1 MVLDRVFKATN
12 GVGNALF
19 GASTTL
25 YSTRI
30 VVPSRRQA
38 DAESVIS
45 RYQALRAYKSSN
57 RLYDELKLMLAEAHL
72 PDKIIAGFR
81 NPSNSVVEFYCA
93 TVFPGANLREALPIH
108 VPINPR
114 NGNSEVEKDRQQRL
128 ADAAYQ
134 ILTWSNWATQKQ
146 RYIRDLATTGDGV
159 LKVVT
164 RTDPTGNESRRVFL
178 RMIQPE
184 SFTDFDVDERGFVT
198 YVRLDI
204 PRSERQSDGS
214 VRNYIHI
221 EVWDKRLG
229 TYRVWEAPK
238 DKAYEDLEK
247 LGTPRVDREIRDLI
261 DDDFI
266 PFVHTKFI
274 DDGEDRGMAA
284 IEPALDKI
292 DELNAMAAR
301 LHRRLFLYATA
312 SEQMVSNVLDPDGM
326 PLGSGPLDEIQWTE
340 DGDILRPPPG
350 FRLDARNTNVNFQAM
365 LDAIQSQWDH
375 LRQTDLPELDW
386 GQVGDTTREMSG
398 IALRILLTAAL
409 AKAIEVRGNA
419 EAGLIRATQM
429 GLTLAQNGELEQ
441 FSESNIG
448 TWDNQDFEFW
458 FDDRTII
465 GLTEEEEAVVDLR
478 RAEAAEKKAMVGWSN
493 DQIQR
498 EFGLSAEEIEQMKN
512 EMPAE
517 RAAGALLD
525 AALRRGDTGD

>member
-1 MVLDRVFKATN
+1 MIVSRIQKAGN
-12 GVGNALF
+12 GVGHSLF

-45 RYQALRAYKSSN
+45 RYQALNAYRTNN
-57 RLYDELKLMLAEAHL
+57 RLYSELKLMLAEANL
-72 PDKIIAGFR
+72 PDKVIAGFR
-81 NPSNSVVEFYCA
+81 NPSNAVVEFYSA
-93 TVFPGANLREALPIH
+93 TVWPGANLRESLPIH
-108 VPINPR
+108 VPINPS
-114 NGNSEVEKDRQQRL
+114 NGNSEAEKDRQRRL
-128 ADAAYQ
+128 EDAAYT
-134 ILTWSNWATQKQ
+134 ILRWSNWATQKQ
-146 RYIRDLATTGDGV
+146 PYIRSLATYGDGII
-159 LKVVT
+159 KVVT
-164 RTDPTGNESRRVFL
+164 RTGADGEPRRVFF
-178 RMIQPE
+178 RIITPE
-184 SFTDFDVDERGFVT
+184 NFTDFDVDERGFLT

-204 PRSERQSDGS
+204 PRSERQSDGKL
-214 VRNYIHI
+214 REYIHVEI
-221 EVWDKRLG
+221 WDKRLG
-229 TYRVWEAPK
+229 TYRTWQVSK
-238 DKAYEDLEK
+238 DKAFVETDR
-247 LGTPRVDREIRDLI
+247 LGAPLVDQDIEALTGS
-261 DDDFI
+261 DFV

-274 DDGEDRGMAA
+274 DDGENRGMAA

-312 SEQMVSNVLDPDGM
+312 SEQLVSNVLDPDGM
-326 PLGSGPLDEIQWTE
+326 PLGTGPLDEIQWTE

-350 FRLDARNTNVNFQAM
+350 FRLDPRNKDVDFEAM
-365 LDAIQSQWDH
+365 LAAIQSQWDH

-429 GLTLAQNGELEQ
+429 GMTLAQNGGLEQ

-448 TWDNQDFEFW
+448 SWERDDFEFW
-458 FDDRTII
+458 FDERTII
-465 GLTEEEEAVVDLR
+465 GLTEEEQSTINLR
-478 RAEAAEKKAMVGWSN
+478 NAQAAEKKALVGWSN

-498 EFGLSAEEIEQMKN
+498 EFGLSAEEIEQMKD

-525 AALRRGDTGD
+525 AALRRGDGSR